1 MRKDLE
7 RVPVVDEAVIQ
18 RLRALRDQVAR
29 PGEDVLGEL
38 LALFVNDTAVRLQ
51 TIRAALASGDAEGR
65 RLAAHA
71 LKGSAG
77 NVGARRVAE
86 LAAHV
91 EKNPATPADIDA
103 LEEEV
108 AAAVQVLEERMR

>member
-1 MRKDLE
+1 MGVDLQQ
-7 RVPVVDEAVIQ
+7 VPVVDDVVIE

-38 LALFVNDTAVRLQ
+38 LALFVNDTRVR
-51 TIRAALASGDAEGR
+51 IRAIRTALAEDNGEAR
-65 RLAAHA
+65 RQAAHA

-86 LAAHV
+86 
-91 EKNPATPADIDA
+91 
-103 LEEEV
+103 V
-108 AAAVQVLEERMR
+108 AAFLEKGAPVAADVDLLEGEVESAIAALRLRLS